1 MKIKQLFAV
10 IKLNSHLQFAD
21 PTVQFI
27 MILVPLIM
35 APFMLPAAKIQL
47 SAEGYIHTNGAEQ
60 VIPGLAILFSF
71 FSIQLIIQMFFDETI
86 WNTWDRQQISAT
98 SLTEIITGKAV
109 VAYLIQVFQ
118 LGTVILISV
127 LVFKFRING
136 NWFAFVMIIIS
147 FAATLTFFGIMLVS
161 WSKSSAIAL
170 SLSNL
175 LGILMAGLGGS
186 LSPVTSFPRWAKV
199 LARIDPAY
207 WGLLAIKKISLDH
220 GNFATIVPHLSI
232 LWSMTLIFCLL
243 SLIGFHFQP
252 LKEGNN

>member
-10 IKLNSHLQFAD
+10 IKLNSNLQFAD
-21 PTVQFI
+21 PTVQYI

-35 APFMLPAAKIQL
+35 APFMLSAAKIQL

-60 VIPGLAILFSF
+60 VITGLAILFSF

-98 SLTEIITGKAV
+98 SLTEIITEKAV

-147 FAATLTFFGIMLVS
+147 FAATLTFFGIMLV
-161 WSKSSAIAL
+161 L
-170 SLSNL
+170 SVGQNPLPL
-175 LGILMAGLGGS
+175 HYL
-186 LSPVTSFPRWAKV
+186 
-199 LARIDPAY
+199 Y
-207 WGLLAIKKISLDH
+207 
-220 GNFATIVPHLSI
+220 
-232 LWSMTLIFCLL
+232 LIY
-243 SLIGFHFQP
+243 
-252 LKEGNN
+252 

>member
-1 MKIKQLFAV
+1 MKIKQISAV
-10 IKLNSHLQFAD
+10 IKLNSRLQFTD

-35 APFMLPAAKIQL
+35 APFMLPAAKAQL
-47 SAEGYIHTNGAEQ
+47 VAAGYLHANGAEQ
-60 VIPGLAILFSF
+60 VVPGLAILFSF

-86 WNTWDRQQISAT
+86 WNTWERQQISAT
-98 SLTEIITGKAV
+98 SLAEIITGKAI

-118 LGTVILISV
+118 LGAVILISS
-127 LVFKFRING
+127 LLFRFHISG
-136 NWFAFVMIIIS
+136 DWIAFVIIIIS

-186 LSPVTSFPRWAKV
+186 FSPVNTFPHWARI

-220 GNFATIVPHLSI
+220 DKLITIIQDLSI
-232 LWSMTLIFCLL
+232 LWIMTLIFCLL
-243 SLIGFHFQP
+243 SLFGFHFRS

>member
-1 MKIKQLFAV
+1 MNIKQTFAV
-10 IKLNSHLQFAD
+10 IKLNSRLQFAD

-35 APFMLPAAKIQL
+35 APFMLPSAKTQL
-47 SAEGYIHTNGAEQ
+47 IADGYIHANGAEQ
-60 VIPGLAILFSF
+60 VVPGLAILFSF
-71 FSIQLIIQMFFDETI
+71 FSIQLIIQMFFDETT
-86 WNTWDRQQISAT
+86 WNTWNRQQISAT

-109 VAYLIQVFQ
+109 VAYLIQIVQ
-118 LGTVILISV
+118 LSTVILISS
-127 LVFKFRING
+127 LIFKFHING
-136 NWFAFVMIIIS
+136 NWYAFITTVVS

-186 LSPVTSFPRWAKV
+186 LSPVNSFPHWARI
-199 LARIDPAY
+199 LAKIDPAY

-220 GNFATIVPHLSI
+220 GNFNTISQNLII
-232 LWSMTLIFCLL
+232 LWIMTIIFCLL
-243 SLIGFHFQP
+243 SLFGFHSRP